1 MAGGTVLTWTSN
13 KRTGEIR
20 TQQGRLIAT
29 TELGQRQHTELLGQ
43 AVAMR
48 ELLDR
53 CLSAGGLD
61 HELDSDIRKMIF
73 KTR

>member
-1 MAGGTVLTWTSN
+1 MTWTSN

-20 TQQGRLIAT
+20 NRLGHLIAT

-43 AVAMR
+43 AQEMR
-48 ELLDR
+48 KMLDR
-53 CLSAGGLD
+53 CLEAGLD
-61 HELDSDIRKMIF
+61 HDLDADIRKMIF

>member
-1 MAGGTVLTWTSN
+1 MTWTSN

-20 TQQGRLIAT
+20 SQQGRLIAT

-53 CLSAGGLD
+53 CLDAGLD

>member
-1 MAGGTVLTWTSN
+1 MTWTSN

-20 TQQGRLIAT
+20 SQRGCLIAT

-48 ELLDR
+48 ELLNR
-53 CLSAGGLD
+53 CLKAGVH
-61 HELDSDIRKMIF
+61 HELDTDIRKMIF
-73 KTR
+73 RTR

>member
-1 MAGGTVLTWTSN
+1 MTWTSN

-20 TQQGRLIAT
+20 NRLGHLIAT

-43 AVAMR
+43 AQNLRRALKLVYDFGVMPD
-48 ELLDR
+48 EL
-53 CLSAGGLD
+53 AGDVERL
-61 HELDSDIRKMIF
+61 LN

>member
-1 MAGGTVLTWTSN
+1 MTWTSN

-20 TQQGRLIAT
+20 SQRGCLIAT

-43 AVAMR
+43 AMEMR

-53 CLSAGGLD
+53 CLDAGVH
-61 HELDSDIRKMIF
+61 HELDADIRRMIF
-73 KTR
+73 RTR

>member
-1 MAGGTVLTWTSN
+1 MTWTSN

-48 ELLDR
+48 ELLR
-53 CLSAGGLD
+53 ECLDAGLPQRID
-61 HELDSDIRKMIF
+61 AEVRKMLF
-73 KTR
+73 RTR

>member
-1 MAGGTVLTWTSN
+1 MPWTSN

-20 TQQGRLIAT
+20 SQHGRLIAT

-43 AVAMR
+43 AMEMR

-53 CLSAGGLD
+53 CLAAGVH
-61 HELDSDIRKMIF
+61 HELDTDIRKMIF

>member
-1 MAGGTVLTWTSN
+1 MTWTSN

-20 TQQGRLIAT
+20 NHRGGLIAT
-29 TELGQRQHTELLGQ
+29 TELGQRDHTELLGQ
-43 AVAMR
+43 AMEMR

-53 CLSAGGLD
+53 CLDAGLD
-61 HELDSDIRKMIF
+61 HGLDADIRKMIF

>member
-1 MAGGTVLTWTSN
+1 MTWKAN

-20 TQQGRLIAT
+20 NQQGRLIAT

-43 AVAMR
+43 AQNLRRALKLVYDFGVMPD
-48 ELLDR
+48 EL
-53 CLSAGGLD
+53 AK
-61 HELDSDIRKMIF
+61 DIERLLN

>member
-1 MAGGTVLTWTSN
+1 MTWTSN

-20 TQQGRLIAT
+20 NRLGHLIAT

-43 AVAMR
+43 AMEMR
-48 ELLDR
+48 KMLDR
-53 CLSAGGLD
+53 CLEAGLPQKID
-61 HELDSDIRKMIF
+61 ADVRRLIF

>member
-1 MAGGTVLTWTSN
+1 MTWTSN

-20 TQQGRLIAT
+20 SQHGRLIAT
-29 TELGQRQHTELLGQ
+29 TELGQRQHTELLGR
-43 AVAMR
+43 AMEMR

-53 CLSAGGLD
+53 CLDAGLD
-61 HELDSDIRKMIF
+61 HGLDTDIRKMIF